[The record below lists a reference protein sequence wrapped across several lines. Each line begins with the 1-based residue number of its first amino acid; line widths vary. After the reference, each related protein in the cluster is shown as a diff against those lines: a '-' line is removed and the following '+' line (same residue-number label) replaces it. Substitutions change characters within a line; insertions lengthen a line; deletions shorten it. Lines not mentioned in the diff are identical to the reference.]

1 MKKCEACGAA
11 KPANAPR
18 CPACEQMDE
27 EVVRLMIAGTP
38 GLTLLIIVMG
48 CFWIYRFWVVGW
60 SAWTGNLR
68 VAAYCA
74 IALSLTAMFSP
85 LWTFGIRNRKVALVV
100 LLVGGI
106 AFLFLNNL

>member
-1 MKKCEACGAA
+1 MLVEQTLVFEAEALNQ
-11 KPANAPR
+11 PTTLSL
-18 CPACEQMDE
+18 
-27 EVVRLMIAGTP
+27 RLALSFNVIR
-38 GLTLLIIVMG
+38 TLRQGMG

-74 IALSLTAMFSP
+74 IALGFTAMFSP